1 MDCPEY
7 TLLVYMNDI
16 QNPTRIDLLD
26 EEPNI
31 NEPPSRRRFDYCKVL
46 FNCSFV
52 GTHNF
57 LFVQLD
63 DIALLQ
69 RCIHG
74 YASSRMIE
82 SHEKSKTRRIHY
94 VTDVGSYLP

>member
-1 MDCPEY
+1 
-7 TLLVYMNDI
+7 MNDI
-16 QNPTRIDLLD
+16 QNPTKIDIID
-26 EEPNI
+26 EELPDI
-31 NEPPSRRRFDYCKVL
+31 NEPPSWRRFDYCKVS
-46 FNCSFV
+46 FDCSFV

-69 RCIHG
+69 RYIHG